1 MNLDWEDIPRT
12 QTGARLCF
20 TVLPT
25 VVLPNGMRPRLTWHG
40 LGIMGSSEEV
50 DVWAEEEKAEVKDP
64 GINLDSAILNG
75 GLDGLYLEM
84 LAFGVEGLQVG
95 KFDPEPRR
103 LHKAAVNHDRP
114 VFFIEPDMD
123 DEQWV
128 EFRKEAKAMT
138 RPLKLELFLPL
149 EGGGRASKECV
160 STWLNSHHAMDGLQ
174 AASALATTWWSLNE
188 KIVEELNR
196 AKDLRFASRLRGA
209 LSTLREEYG
218 DESVLLVPIQQ
229 AWRKS
234 MLAALESQPDA
245 ETSSSEM
252 LPQERRRKWRLQT
265 TSKFELK
272 IYLLGLP
279 YASSR
284 P

>member
-1 MNLDWEDIPRT
+1 MNLDWKDIHWKDPDGGT
-12 QTGARLCF
+12 IVLHG
-20 TVLPT
+20 VLPT

-95 KFDPEPRR
+95 KFPDPEPRR
-103 LHKAAVNHDRP
+103 LHKAAVNHGRP

-123 DEQWV
+123 DEEWA
-128 EFRKEAKAMT
+128 EFLGKEAKAMT
-138 RPLKLELFLPL
+138 RPLKLARIIFTSRRWRKGIKKMRKHVVEQPSR
-149 EGGGRASKECV
+149 EP
-160 STWLNSHHAMDGLQ
+160 DGLQ
-174 AASALATTWWSLNE
+174 AASALAATWWSLNRE
-188 KIVEELNR
+188 NSVEELNL

-234 MLAALESQPDA
+234 MLTALETLPAS
-245 ETSSSEM
+245 ETSSPSD
-252 LPQERRRKWRLQT
+252 
-265 TSKFELK
+265 
-272 IYLLGLP
+272 
-279 YASSR
+279 ASAGEEE
-284 P
+284 